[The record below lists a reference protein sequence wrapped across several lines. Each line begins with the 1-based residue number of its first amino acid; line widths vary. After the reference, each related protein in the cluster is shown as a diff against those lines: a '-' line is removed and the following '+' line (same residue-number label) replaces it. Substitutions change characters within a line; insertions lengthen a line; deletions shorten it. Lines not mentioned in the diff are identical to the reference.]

1 MDAVISAQRL
11 LLPSRLRDL
20 ITGMTA
26 LAAICIAGVALT
38 LPAPG
43 TDWWAIPLV
52 TVMVALSRIWIV
64 RRYIGGSGILVD
76 WGEAVLIVGLVLLP
90 PGWTVLTAA
99 IGTAGAMAWK
109 RFDPVKAWFNVA
121 TTIVGVSAA
130 ATVMVAIAG
139 AQPDPISWRGALA
152 LAAMA
157 ALSAVVSELACA
169 AAVAFSRGDT
179 YRSVVFEGVGTR
191 ALGLLLNLAIGA
203 LILAVARYAPYLLVV
218 LPPVLWL
225 LIEGFAGR
233 VRTRIERRMW
243 QRLSAATQEMG
254 HLDIDAVL
262 RTAIGESAKL
272 FGADVVEVEWK
283 RANGDA
289 VLTRGDAAGE
299 IWQGKPGLY
308 RPEQT
313 MFPVSLINGSGPSF
327 GELRLCFRSQV
338 RLPEREQLAL
348 ATLGSALAG
357 TMQNAY
363 VHQQLHDLA
372 TQDAMTGLA
381 NRACLMAEGNAVLTS
396 GHGTVALL
404 LLDLDHFRQVNDTLG
419 HEAGDDLLRV
429 VAERLRVRVAPGETL
444 ARLHGDEFA
453 LLMPG
458 QASLRGASLH
468 AHARGE
474 TLLGALGGPLV
485 VDGVELSIEASA
497 GIVAVET
504 GGCDMVELL
513 RRADSAMFRAK
524 AGGVQ
529 LQEFDAE
536 RDTASVD
543 RLALAS
549 EMQAALAA
557 DDQIVIQ
564 LQPSVDLVAGKPL
577 GAEVLVRW
585 RHPRRGML
593 SPAAFIPDLEHT
605 DLIAP
610 LTRRVFELALGTYRT
625 WLDDGIDA
633 PVAVNLSA
641 RSLLDRT
648 LPDQVSSLL
657 TEFDMPPDRL
667 VLEIT
672 ETAMMS
678 ELEVVD
684 EVLTA
689 LRDLGVRLS
698 LDDFGTGFSS
708 LTSVARVTVDEIKI
722 DRQFVIAMGSS
733 RQAEAVVRMT
743 VGLAHTL
750 GLRAIAEGV
759 ETAQQRA
766 ELMKLGC
773 HGAQG
778 FFFYPPLDP
787 DDAKAVLAARGGPD
801 GPPR

>member
-1 MDAVISAQRL
+1 MDAVIGAQRL
-11 LLPSRLRDL
+11 SLPSRLRAL
-20 ITGMTA
+20 ITGMTV
-26 LAAICIAGVALT
+26 LAAVCIAGVALT

-43 TDWWAIPLV
+43 PDWWAIPLV
-52 TVMVALSRIWIV
+52 TVMVAISRLWIV

-90 PGWTVLTAA
+90 PAWTVLTAA
-99 IGTAGAMAWK
+99 LGTAVAMAWK

-121 TTIVGVSAA
+121 TTIVGVSVA
-130 ATVMVAIAG
+130 ATVMIAIAG

-152 LAAMA
+152 LTVMA
-157 ALSAVVSELACA
+157 TISAVVSELACA
-169 AAVAFSRGDT
+169 GAVAFSRGDT
-179 YRSVVFEGVGTR
+179 YRSVVFDGAGTR
-191 ALGLLLNLAIGA
+191 TLGLLMNLAIGA
-203 LILAVARYAPYLLVV
+203 MILAVARYAPYLLVV
-218 LPPVLWL
+218 LPPVTWL

-243 QRLSAATQEMG
+243 QRLSAATREMG

-262 RTAIGESAKL
+262 RTAIVESAKL
-272 FGADVVEVEWK
+272 FSADVVEVEWK
-283 RANGDA
+283 RANGDS
-289 VLTRGDAAGE
+289 VLTRGDAAGK
-299 IWQGKPGLY
+299 IWQGKPGVY
-308 RPEQT
+308 RPEQSAY
-313 MFPVSLINGSGPSF
+313 PVSLVNGSGPSF

-348 ATLGSALAG
+348 ASLGSALAG

-372 TQDAMTGLA
+372 TQDALTGLA

-419 HEAGDDLLRV
+419 HEAGDELLRV
-429 VAERLRVRVAPGETL
+429 VADRLGTRVSPGETL

-458 QASLRGASLH
+458 QADLAAASAH
-468 AHARGE
+468 AHERGE
-474 TLLGALGGPLV
+474 ALLGALGGPLV
-485 VDGVELSIEASA
+485 VDGVELSVEATA
-497 GIVAVET
+497 GVVAAET

-513 RRADSAMFRAK
+513 RRADSAMYRAK

-529 LQEFDAE
+529 LLEFDAAL
-536 RDTASVD
+536 DTASVD

-564 LQPSVDLVAGKPL
+564 LQPSVDLEDGVPL

-593 SPAAFIPDLEHT
+593 APAAFIPDLEHT

-610 LTRRVFELALGTYRT
+610 LTRRVFELALGTYRA
-625 WLDDGIDA
+625 WLLDGVDA

-641 RSLLDRT
+641 RSLLDRD
-648 LPDQVSSLL
+648 LPEEVGRLL
-657 TEFDMPPDRL
+657 TEFDVPPDRL

-684 EVLTA
+684 EVLSA
-689 LRDLGVRLS
+689 LRALGVRLS

-743 VGLAHTL
+743 VGLAQTL

-759 ETAQQRA
+759 ETAQQRT

-787 DDAKAVLAARGGPD
+787 DEAKSVLAGRGTFG
-801 GPPR
+801 G

>member
-1 MDAVISAQRL
+1 MDAVIGAQRL
-11 LLPSRLRDL
+11 SLPSRLRAL
-20 ITGMTA
+20 ITGMTV
-26 LAAICIAGVALT
+26 LAAVCIAGVALT
-38 LPAPG
+38 LPGPG

-52 TVMVALSRIWIV
+52 TVMVAISRLWIV

-90 PGWTVLTAA
+90 PAWTVLTAA
-99 IGTAGAMAWK
+99 LGTAVAMAWK

-121 TTIVGVSAA
+121 TTIVGVSVAA
-130 ATVMVAIAG
+130 SVMVAIAG
-139 AQPDPISWRGALA
+139 SQPDPISWRGALA
-152 LAAMA
+152 LTAMA
-157 ALSAVVSELACA
+157 TISAVVSELACA
-169 AAVAFSRGDT
+169 GAVAFSRGDT
-179 YRSVVFEGVGTR
+179 YRAVVFDGAGTR
-191 ALGLLLNLAIGA
+191 TLGLLMNLAIGA
-203 LILAVARYAPYLLVV
+203 MILAVARYAPYLLIV
-218 LPPVLWL
+218 LPPVTWL

-243 QRLSAATQEMG
+243 QRLSAATREMS

-262 RTAIGESAKL
+262 RTAIVESAKL
-272 FGADVVEVEWK
+272 FSADVVEVEWK
-283 RANGDA
+283 RANGDS
-289 VLTRGDAAGE
+289 VLTRGDAGGK
-299 IWQGKPGLY
+299 IWQGKPGVY
-308 RPEQT
+308 RPEQSAY
-313 MFPVSLINGSGPSF
+313 PVSLMNGSGPSF

-348 ATLGSALAG
+348 ASLGSALAG

-372 TQDAMTGLA
+372 TQDTMTGLA

-419 HEAGDDLLRV
+419 HEAGDELLRV
-429 VAERLRVRVAPGETL
+429 VAGRLRAEAAPGETL

-458 QASLRGASLH
+458 QADLRAAL
-468 AHARGE
+468 AHARARGE
-474 TLLGALGGPLV
+474 ALLGALGGGPLV
-485 VDGVELSIEASA
+485 VDGVELSVEATA
-497 GIVAVET
+497 GFVAAET

-513 RRADSAMFRAK
+513 RRADSAMYRAK
-524 AGGVQ
+524 AGGIQ
-529 LQEFDAE
+529 LLEFDAA

-564 LQPSVDLVAGKPL
+564 LQPSIDLEAGVPL

-585 RHPRRGML
+585 RHPRRGL
-593 SPAAFIPDLEHT
+593 LTPAAFIPDLEHT

-610 LTRRVFELALGTYRT
+610 LTRRVFELALGTYRA
-625 WLDDGIDA
+625 WLEDGVDA

-641 RSLLDRT
+641 RSLLDRD
-648 LPDQVSSLL
+648 LPEEVGRLL
-657 TEFDMPPDRL
+657 AEFDVPPDRL

-689 LRDLGVRLS
+689 LRELGVRLS

-743 VGLAHTL
+743 VGLAQTL

-759 ETAQQRA
+759 ETAQQRT
-766 ELMKLGC
+766 ELIKLGC

-787 DDAKAVLAARGGPD
+787 DEAKTVLAGRGPGHPN
-801 GPPR
+801 

>member
-1 MDAVISAQRL
+1 
-11 LLPSRLRDL
+11 
-20 ITGMTA
+20 MTV
-26 LAAICIAGVALT
+26 LAAVCIAGVALT
-38 LPAPG
+38 LPGPG

-52 TVMVALSRIWIV
+52 TVMVAISRLWIV

-90 PGWTVLTAA
+90 PAWTVLTAA
-99 IGTAGAMAWK
+99 LGTAVAMAWK

-121 TTIVGVSAA
+121 TTIVGVSVAA
-130 ATVMVAIAG
+130 SVMVAIAG
-139 AQPDPISWRGALA
+139 SQPDPISWRGALA
-152 LAAMA
+152 LTAMA
-157 ALSAVVSELACA
+157 TISAVVSELACA
-169 AAVAFSRGDT
+169 GAVAFSRGDT
-179 YRSVVFEGVGTR
+179 YRAVVFDGAGTR
-191 ALGLLLNLAIGA
+191 TLGLLMNLAIGA
-203 LILAVARYAPYLLVV
+203 MILAVARYAPYLLIV
-218 LPPVLWL
+218 LPPVTWL

-243 QRLSAATQEMG
+243 QRLSAATREMS

-262 RTAIGESAKL
+262 RTAIVESAKL
-272 FGADVVEVEWK
+272 FSADVVEVEWK
-283 RANGDA
+283 RANGDS
-289 VLTRGDAAGE
+289 VLTRGDAGGK
-299 IWQGKPGLY
+299 IWQGKPGVY
-308 RPEQT
+308 RPEQSAY
-313 MFPVSLINGSGPSF
+313 PVSLMNGSGPSF

-348 ATLGSALAG
+348 ASLGSALAG

-372 TQDAMTGLA
+372 TQDTMTGLA

-419 HEAGDDLLRV
+419 HEAGDELLRV
-429 VAERLRVRVAPGETL
+429 VAGRLRAEAAPGETL

-458 QASLRGASLH
+458 QADLRAAL
-468 AHARGE
+468 AHARARGE
-474 TLLGALGGPLV
+474 ALLGALGGGPLV
-485 VDGVELSIEASA
+485 VDGVELSVEATA
-497 GIVAVET
+497 GFVAAET

-513 RRADSAMFRAK
+513 RRADSAMYRAK
-524 AGGVQ
+524 AGGIQ
-529 LQEFDAE
+529 LLEFDAA

-564 LQPSVDLVAGKPL
+564 LQPSIDLEAGVPL

-585 RHPRRGML
+585 RHPRRGL
-593 SPAAFIPDLEHT
+593 LTPAAFIPDLEHT

-610 LTRRVFELALGTYRT
+610 LTRRVFELALGTYRA
-625 WLDDGIDA
+625 WLEDGVDA

-641 RSLLDRT
+641 RSLLDRD
-648 LPDQVSSLL
+648 LPEEVGRLL
-657 TEFDMPPDRL
+657 AEFDVPPDRL

-689 LRDLGVRLS
+689 LRELGVRLS

-743 VGLAHTL
+743 VGLAQTL

-759 ETAQQRA
+759 ETAQQRT
-766 ELMKLGC
+766 ELIKLGC

-787 DDAKAVLAARGGPD
+787 DEAKTVLAGRGPGHPN
-801 GPPR
+801 